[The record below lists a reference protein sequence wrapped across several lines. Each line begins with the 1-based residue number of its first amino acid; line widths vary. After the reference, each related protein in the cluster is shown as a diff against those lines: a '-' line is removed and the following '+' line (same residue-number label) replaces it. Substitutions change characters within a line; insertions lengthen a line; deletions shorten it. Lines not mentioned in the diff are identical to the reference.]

1 MWYLLKDSGGNKS
14 ISYTMVV
21 VTFSICTLWLFLST
35 FEQIGGWHIRE
46 FSAEEASLWFAP
58 LASLYFGRRWT
69 KAQEGAKGVAA
80 NLVGG
85 GGGGNSGAGG
95 GGNSLPPPVSG
106 E

>member
-21 VTFSICTLWLFLST
+21 VTFVICTLWLFLST

-69 KAQEGAKGVAA
+69 KAKENTKSGVTNAVTGEG
-80 NLVGG
+80 
-85 GGGGNSGAGG
+85 SE
-95 GGNSLPPPVSG
+95 GNSLPPPSTS